1 MPSVAPYPFE
11 IFVTFGWI
19 GFFLV
24 LGVYLRAKIP
34 FLRKYLVPASIIG
47 GVLAFLLFNI
57 FGLLQGTSFGYSP
70 TVIENIAFHF
80 FGLYFGCNMLAGMG
94 GGDKGKSSAV
104 TRHTAGGLV
113 CISTQML
120 CSTLLA
126 GSLAILM
133 LLLNMFIGTNYVEST
148 GQLLATGFIA
158 GPGPAMTTG
167 AVWEKTANIPGLT
180 ALGLTSGSLGFLV
193 AFAIGIP
200 MANHYRKKAYC
211 STDITAITSPE
222 ERRGYYEGNGP
233 SVGKQTTMPAN
244 LETIASYFFIV
255 FMVYFI
261 GYLIAMG
268 LVALLPPAVAPVVW
282 AIFFV
287 MPIPAALFVR
297 KVLQLLKLEHLI
309 DQQLNTRVAGGLID
323 IIVISSFFGMTLAAL
338 QQFGVFIVL
347 GILIILAVLLITIPL
362 ICRSLPYETEH
373 ILYLTG
379 TLTGTVAT
387 GLFLCRMIDPE
398 QHNPMPFEAAMSGV
412 FTLATI
418 PLAPVGHL
426 QILFGWSIFSWVGLQ
441 FAMAA
446 TWLVILFFARTWY
459 KKTYMGVA
467 THDFMSRVAAG
478 EVEEC

>member
-19 GFFLV
+19 GFFLL
-24 LGVYLRAKIP
+24 LGVYLRANIP

-47 GVLAFLLFNI
+47 GVLAFLIFNI
-57 FGLLQGTSFGYSP
+57 LGVFKGTSFGYSP

-80 FGLYFGCNMLAGMG
+80 FGLYFACNMLNGFGTA
-94 GGDKGKSSAV
+94 DKGKSSAV

-113 CISTQML
+113 CISTQMV
-120 CSTLLA
+120 CSALLA
-126 GSLAILM
+126 GALGILM
-133 LLLNMFIGTNYVEST
+133 FLLNMFMNSNFVEST

-167 AVWEKTANIPGLT
+167 AVWEKAANIPGLT
-180 ALGLTSGSLGFLV
+180 ALGLTAGSLGFLV

-211 STDITAITSPE
+211 NTDITAITSPE
-222 ERRGYYEGNGP
+222 ERRGYYTGDGP
-233 SVGKQTTMPAN
+233 TVGKQTTMPAN
-244 LETIASYFFIV
+244 LESIASYFFIL
-255 FMVYFI
+255 FMVYFF
-261 GYLIAMG
+261 GYCIALG
-268 LVALLPPAVAPVVW
+268 LVALLPPAVAPIVW

-287 MPIPAALFVR
+287 MPIPAALIVR
-297 KVLQLLKLEHLI
+297 KALQLLKLEHLI
-309 DQQLNTRVAGGLID
+309 DPQLNTRVAGGLID

-347 GILIILAVLLITIPL
+347 GIVVVLLILLVTIPL
-362 ICRSLPYETEH
+362 VCRGLPYETEH

-387 GLFLCRMIDPE
+387 GLFLCRLIDPE
-398 QHNPMPFEAAMSGV
+398 QHHPLPYEAAMAGV

-418 PLAPVGHL
+418 PLAPIGHL
-426 QILFGWSIFSWVGLQ
+426 QILFGWSAFEWIGLQ
-441 FAMAA
+441 FALALA
-446 TWLVILFFARTWY
+446 WVVVLVLARIWY
-459 KKTYMGVA
+459 KKVYIGVE